1 MASSPWDENMTHV
14 FFHCAS
20 AERVLLDQ
28 NGSDVEDLVEAH
40 ERAKQIVREF
50 ITSGTPD
57 DWRTWTMHVSD
68 ENGEDIFLMPFAYVL
83 GRPH

>member
-1 MASSPWDENMTHV
+1 MTHV
-14 FFHCAS
+14 YFHCSS
-20 AERVLLDQ
+20 ADRVLLDSD
-28 NGSDVEDLVEAH
+28 GSDVEDLVEAH

-50 ITSGTPD
+50 VSTQTPD

-68 ENGEDIFLMPFAYVL
+68 ENGEDIFLVPFTYVL

>member
-1 MASSPWDENMTHV
+1 MTHV

-20 AERVLLDQ
+20 AERVLVDRD
-28 NGSDVEDLVEAH
+28 GSDVEDLVEAH
-40 ERAKQIVREF
+40 ERAKQIVRQF
-50 ITSGTPD
+50 VNAQTPD

-68 ENGEDIFLMPFAYVL
+68 ENGEDIFLVPFTYVL